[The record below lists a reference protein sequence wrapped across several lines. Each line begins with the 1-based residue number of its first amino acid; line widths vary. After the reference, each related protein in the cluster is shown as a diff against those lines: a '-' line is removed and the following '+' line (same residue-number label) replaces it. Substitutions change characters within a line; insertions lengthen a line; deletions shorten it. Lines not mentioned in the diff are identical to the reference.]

1 MIGVGYGCTR
11 GSDVT
16 RITCAAV
23 RRVVRNGRVN
33 ESVYLSS
40 ALTRNQRRFTL
51 SLLEFFTDKMAELL
65 SVQIHVP
72 LVLDDSGRF
81 LEQTIFG
88 VPAGMASPFGGIATR
103 LKKVDNRTMETASA
117 FTQLPKKK
125 AIDIEFKDLTY
136 TVSEGRKKGR
146 PYIRN
151 LTKFVLSMTPRPN
164 LGAYLRNFAPNR
176 PNCVYDHSSRA
187 CETVGLAPSK
197 SVSEM

>member
-1 MIGVGYGCTR
+1 
-11 GSDVT
+11 
-16 RITCAAV
+16 
-23 RRVVRNGRVN
+23 
-33 ESVYLSS
+33 
-40 ALTRNQRRFTL
+40 
-51 SLLEFFTDKMAELL
+51 MAELL

-88 VPAGMASPFGGIATR
+88 GPAGMASPFGGIATR

-151 LTKFVLSMTPRPN
+151 LTKFVLSTTPRPN
-164 LGAYLRNFAPNR
+164 LGAYPGARGVYPYTLVAQMRHLRNWGGKVFWVLGGKN
-176 PNCVYDHSSRA
+176 
-187 CETVGLAPSK
+187 
-197 SVSEM
+197 